1 MMNVEVLDPVKIRES
16 LNFVD
21 LLPFR
26 GDCAVAIEVCFAFR
40 DYASFKTIFGNWIIA
55 GDN

>member
-1 MMNVEVLDPVKIRES
+1 MNIEALDIVEIRKS

-21 LLPFR
+21 LIPCH
-26 GDCAVAIEVCFAFR
+26 GDYALAVEACFNFR
-40 DYASFKTIFGNWIIA
+40 DYASFKTIFGNWIHV